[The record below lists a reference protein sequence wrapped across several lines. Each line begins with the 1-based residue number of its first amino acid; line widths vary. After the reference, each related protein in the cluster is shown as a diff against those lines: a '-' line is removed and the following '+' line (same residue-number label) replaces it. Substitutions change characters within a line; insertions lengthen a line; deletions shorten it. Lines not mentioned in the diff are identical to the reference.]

1 MPHEMSLPRRYCL
14 VATVLVLASLFAVSA
29 TAQEAGRG
37 HPCAAVVEPVERLAC
52 YDDAFPP
59 AGAEVAARK
68 ALEEFGLDEPTL
80 RLRNPWRGRD
90 NSPERIE
97 AAVARVDYT
106 AGGASVLVLD
116 NGQTWVQTEVTSR
129 GPLKQGDAVAIR
141 KASFGTF
148 MLTTPGGASHRVRR
162 IR

>member
-1 MPHEMSLPRRYCL
+1 MPHVMSLPRRSSL
-14 VATVLVLASLFAVSA
+14 AATALVLAGLLAAPA

-37 HPCAAVVEPVERLAC
+37 HPCADVVEPVERLAC

-68 ALEEFGLDEPTL
+68 AVEEFGLDEPAL

-106 AGGASVLVLD
+106 ASGAGVVVLD
-116 NGQTWVQTEVTSR
+116 NGQTWVQTEVTSK
-129 GPLKQGDAVAIR
+129 GPIQQGDTVAIR